1 MYNIFKSISVYNCMR
16 TNVKK
21 CESIKEILLAT
32 FLEETVTEDVLS
44 FNNYNFSL
52 HVLTFFNVISLIN

>member
-44 FNNYNFSL
+44 FNNYNFFSPR
-52 HVLTFFNVISLIN
+52 FNVFQRYFIN